1 MAERGLV
8 PAAEV
13 STIMSE
19 PGGNLHFDSLRTFR
33 QMANTFTIKGERK
46 LQVTVK
52 LYATSILPLAC
63 FGGDYFTLKLSV
75 TIVQFS

>member
-1 MAERGLV
+1 M
-8 PAAEV
+8 
-13 STIMSE
+13 
-19 PGGNLHFDSLRTFR
+19 HFDSLRTFR
-33 QMANTFTIKGERK
+33 QTANTFTIKGESK

-52 LYATSILPLAC
+52 LYATSILPLAS